1 MSDDSFIPARSVM
14 IEHNYYL
21 RDRRVD
27 WMDRSGI
34 IAGPFFTRKAVIKA
48 RNKFLRD
55 QRKSAKKA
63 SDTL

>member
-1 MSDDSFIPARSVM
+1 M

-21 RDRRVD
+21 RGRRVD
-27 WMDRSGI
+27 WTDRSGI

-55 QRKSAKKA
+55 QRKSAMKA